1 VIGCHDW
8 SPSGS
13 SDFDR
18 AWLFQF
24 RARYEEREHAIAV
37 LGAYAVRVYLD
48 RNRDRAVEHAT
59 DAFTPMDAGIFLVFD
74 LFLAS
79 DTYRVFLCFD
89 GQVAFGEAGQFDHQD
104 KVVPLLEDID
114 GR

>member
-1 VIGCHDW
+1 AAPASYSLPWFLLRASAAPATRDRVPWLVSC
-8 SPSGS
+8 S

-37 LGAYAVRVYLD
+37 LGAYSVRVYLD
-48 RNRDRAVEHAT
+48 RNRDRAVEDAT
-59 DAFTPMDAGIFLVFD
+59 NAFTPMDAGIFLVFD

-79 DTYRVFLCFD
+79 DAYRVFLCFD
-89 GQVAFGEAGQFDHQD
+89 G
-104 KVVPLLEDID
+104 
-114 GR
+114 